1 MKKFKLGDIYITRKI
16 DEKMQSDIDFTEFV
30 GGCIARYANQ
40 DWGDTCAEDKQL
52 NDEAVSDGERVLGVY
67 IYPKNKKSIWI
78 ITEWDRS
85 VTTILFPEEY

>member
-1 MKKFKLGDIYITRKI
+1 MKKFKLGNIYIMRGI
-16 DEKMQSDIDFTEFV
+16 EEKMRGDTDFTEFIR
-30 GGCIARYANQ
+30 GCLARYANQ

-52 NDEAVSDGERVLGVY
+52 NDEAVSEGERVLAVY